1 MTDNDLLVLKNKEVL
16 VTGGCGFIG
25 SEIVKQLSLIGAN
38 VTIID
43 NLSSG
48 KEKYIQGL
56 SNVKL
61 ITADLLDDQAVESV
75 FIVIVVKDENGNIIE
90 ANSTPLFDNGNED
103 ILFPQQREFFTVTLN
118 SNPGNVFSKE
128 VEIFYDILD
137 GENTDPDI
145 P

>member
-1 MTDNDLLVLKNKEVL
+1 MKKIILIFVLSFLIYGCLDSDDNSVVELDGPILESVNEEGNIEFNGS
-16 VTGGCGFIG
+16 VTNIG
-25 SEIVKQLSLIGAN
+25 
-38 VTIID
+38 
-43 NLSSG
+43 
-48 KEKYIQGL
+48 
-56 SNVKL
+56 
-61 ITADLLDDQAVESV
+61 DQPVESV

>member
-1 MTDNDLLVLKNKEVL
+1 MKKIILIFVLSFLIYGCLDSDDNSVVELDPTLESVNEEGNIEFNGA
-16 VTGGCGFIG
+16 VTNIG
-25 SEIVKQLSLIGAN
+25 
-38 VTIID
+38 
-43 NLSSG
+43 
-48 KEKYIQGL
+48 
-56 SNVKL
+56 
-61 ITADLLDDQAVESV
+61 DQPVESV

-137 GENTDPDI
+137 VENTDPDQDI